1 MSSAA
6 KSRGVSGGLALRAAV
21 AAALV
26 WLWPTLP
33 AAQGVGAPGSGPVDG
48 GPADPASPGAAVIK
62 PLESVVPHPASQ
74 GAQRPLAA
82 ADGRFLGR
90 AHAGLQ
96 ARIDVSRLAAR
107 DGSHPCVKKFA
118 AELVHDYGHLAEEV
132 GVLAAARRLAL
143 PGRLPAADRRLLAAL
158 QRLSGAA
165 FDRRYG
171 EAMRDAHGRDLAF
184 LDRAGAGLAD
194 AEIKSLARTLRAA
207 IEERADMA
215 RDLATVVGGTTVE
228 SAGGA
233 TPAGCAMF

>member
-1 MSSAA
+1 M
-6 KSRGVSGGLALRAAV
+6 
-21 AAALV
+21 
-26 WLWPTLP
+26 P
-33 AAQGVGAPGSGPVDG
+33 AAQVAGTPESGPVNG

-62 PLESVVPHPASQ
+62 PLESVVPNPASK

-82 ADGRFLGR
+82 VDGRFLSR

-96 ARIDVSRLAAR
+96 ARIDVSRLATT

-118 AELVHDYGHLAEEV
+118 AELVDDYGELVEEIS
-132 GVLAAARRLAL
+132 VLAAARHLAL
-143 PGRLPAADRRLLAAL
+143 SGQLSAADRQLLVAL

-171 EAMRDAHGRDLAF
+171 EAMRDAHARDLAF
-184 LDRAGAGLAD
+184 LKRDGGRLAD
-194 AEIKSLARTLRAA
+194 AEIKSMAKTLRAA
-207 IEERADMA
+207 IEERMGMA

-228 SAGGA
+228 SAGTA